1 MWLKGKKKNT
11 RVYDYSR
18 SKKSDQVNLEKK
30 ARNEI
35 VSCEN
40 ESSALKREGGERERV
55 TVTVYERK

>member
-40 ESSALKREGGERERV
+40 ESSALKRERGGGERESNC
-55 TVTVYERK
+55 YSL

>member
-40 ESSALKREGGERERV
+40 ETSALKRERGGRERE
-55 TVTVYERK
+55 

>member
-1 MWLKGKKKNT
+1 MCLKGKKN
-11 RVYDYSR
+11 DHSR

-40 ESSALKREGGERERV
+40 ETSALRRGGEGV
-55 TVTVYERK
+55 TVAVYERK

>member
-11 RVYDYSR
+11 RVYDHSR

-40 ESSALKREGGERERV
+40 ETSALKRGGERERV
-55 TVTVYERK
+55 TVAVYERK